1 MGLFLGREQE
11 QAQASIDD
19 LVGQRVTSAR
29 ELMRPLEGE
38 YHVRVPGQTKYLT
51 VREGLLHSSL
61 RSGSQV
67 WQGKVFLETRLVN
80 DWGNTSKII
89 FVVLHND
96 VPIGELSEFDMKAKD
111 LLDFDINAQY
121 MARAVISDDLIGS
134 VVHLFVNPE
143 NKIA

>member
-1 MGLFLGREQE
+1 MGLFSGREQE
-11 QAQASIDD
+11 QAQPSIDD
-19 LVGQRVTSAR
+19 VVGQRVTSAR
-29 ELMRPLEGE
+29 ELMRPLDGE
-38 YHVRVPGQTKYLT
+38 HHVRVPGQTKYLT

-96 VPIGELSEFDMKAKD
+96 VPIGELSEFDMKAKN